1 MPHIEITTWTGKN
14 EEIKRELEKG
24 ITDTV
29 VSTLNI
35 KPEMVSIIIREVPKE
50 NWAVG
55 GKLDKDRDYT

>member
-1 MPHIEITTWTGKN
+1 MPHIEITTWSGKTI
-14 EEIKRELEKG
+14 EIKRELVRR

-29 VSTLNI
+29 VSILGI

-55 GKLDKDRDYT
+55 GELDKDRKY

>member
-14 EEIKRELEKG
+14 EEIKRELVKG